1 MAVPAMLPVAVTG
14 AAPKRVG
21 RKGRR
26 QIAYAVGVVVD
37 FRMTDVTTGDTD
49 TKRNM
54 GVGTRHCGASEG
66 AQWPGPLP
74 LGEGRTRAIG

>member
-1 MAVPAMLPVAVTG
+1 
-14 AAPKRVG
+14 
-21 RKGRR
+21 
-26 QIAYAVGVVVD
+26 VVVD

-54 GVGTRHCGASEG
+54 GVDTRHCGASEG